1 MARGQWVQ
9 VQFIFLWISDSLT
22 GFLLFLQVASLEY
35 RTIKN
40 TSIAVFIL
48 WAIVGLVTIPVFM
61 SHSLKVSQIFALFYP
76 SPLANISTIFCANR
90 ARLQMGPIKVQQL
103 QRIKMSGV
111 TLMIKITQRV
121 AFLWLSSFLV
131 MPFLCFWSF
140 SSTLECCIASGIL
153 VRWATKSLKNLW
165 GTKNV

>member
-1 MARGQWVQ
+1 M
-9 VQFIFLWISDSLT
+9 FSLSYFLCKYNTSFYGYQISDSLT

-61 SHSLKVSQIFALFYP
+61 SHSLKVSQIFAHFY
-76 SPLANISTIFCANR
+76 SSSLQANISTIFCANR

-131 MPFLCFWSF
+131 MPFLCF
-140 SSTLECCIASGIL
+140 
-153 VRWATKSLKNLW
+153 
-165 GTKNV
+165 

>member
-1 MARGQWVQ
+1 MLPA
-9 VQFIFLWISDSLT
+9 FSLSILWHEGSGYKYNLSFYGYQISDSLT

-61 SHSLKVSQIFALFYP
+61 SHSLKVSQIFAHFYP
-76 SPLANISTIFCANR
+76 SSLQANISTIFCANR

-131 MPFLCFWSF
+131 MPFLCF
-140 SSTLECCIASGIL
+140 
-153 VRWATKSLKNLW
+153 
-165 GTKNV
+165 